1 MSDFLIRADH
11 SLIATHEASGHCS
24 TKTIQVSFHIPDTVH
39 ICSNNVSTVHA
50 AQAIY
55 AAEGAMPVGGR
66 PVTEGIG
73 GRTDFGSGQL
83 Y

>member
-1 MSDFLIRADH
+1 M
-11 SLIATHEASGHCS
+11 
-24 TKTIQVSFHIPDTVH
+24 PDTVH